1 MKIIFFSPQCNAG
14 NQQLNKL
21 INNFIKI
28 DGLEIYRNVDNLV
41 NRLCSP
47 EKESTI
53 VVLFTI
59 NESTFQE
66 LIVIREYLLNS
77 KVILVIHDRKK
88 RTLTNAHKLRPRFIT
103 YSDADISNI
112 SKVINKM
119 ISIETKP
126 AAVISQKKKNNSE
139 I

>member
-1 MKIIFFSPQCNAG
+1 MKIIFFSPQCNDG
-14 NQQLNKL
+14 NQQLNEL

-28 DGLEIYRNVDNLV
+28 DGLEIYRNIENLV

-47 EKESTI
+47 EEESTI

-59 NESTFQE
+59 NEITFQE
-66 LIVIREYLLNS
+66 LILIREYLSNS
-77 KVILVIHDRKK
+77 KVILVMHDRKK
-88 RTLTNAHKLRPRFIT
+88 KSLTNAHKLRPRFIT

-126 AAVISQKKKNNSE
+126 AAVNLPDNNINSGV
-139 I
+139 